1 MFDFYRQALLI
12 CSLQKTELKSQ
23 QPLFK
28 EGKHIVVEIHLKSY
42 HLPSIW
48 LNNQLKSTTEY
59 KYRYKNGYKRRNYN
73 MHNNKNIYLTKQ
85 SFKLV
90 GTWWDRSEAGSGF
103 RTQNCECNRCR
114 ALALNLYTWLPRT
127 ATTDHVDRHILKI
140 HSAEVHVHYIR
151 ANPKHLYDS

>member
-48 LNNQLKSTTEY
+48 LNKSIEI
-59 KYRYKNGYKRRNYN
+59 YN
-73 MHNNKNIYLTKQ
+73 W
-85 SFKLV
+85 V
-90 GTWWDRSEAGSGF
+90 
-103 RTQNCECNRCR
+103 
-114 ALALNLYTWLPRT
+114 
-127 ATTDHVDRHILKI
+127 
-140 HSAEVHVHYIR
+140 
-151 ANPKHLYDS
+151 